1 MAKLQDH
8 IIFNLLHNKK
18 SNFELDK
25 FLLILE
31 DINIKNKYDS
41 GILHYAIYSGNSY
54 VLNFCIEKSAD
65 LNIKNFMGETPLMWA
80 LRKLDIDSIKY
91 LLEHGAN
98 PKLKNNNK
106 EDIFSMIG
114 SWVMFPSPEKVEDI
128 KELLKKY
135 I

>member
-1 MAKLQDH
+1 
-8 IIFNLLHNKK
+8 
-18 SNFELDK
+18 
-25 FLLILE
+25 
-31 DINIKNKYDS
+31 
-41 GILHYAIYSGNSY
+41 
-54 VLNFCIEKSAD
+54 
-65 LNIKNFMGETPLMWA
+65 MWA

-114 SWVMFPSPEKVEDI
+114 LWVMFPSPEKVEDI